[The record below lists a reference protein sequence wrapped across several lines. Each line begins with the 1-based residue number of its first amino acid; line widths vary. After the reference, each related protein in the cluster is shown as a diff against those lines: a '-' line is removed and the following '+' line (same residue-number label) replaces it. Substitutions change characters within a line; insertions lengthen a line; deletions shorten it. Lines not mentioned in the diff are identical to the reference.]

1 MNLQFGDFVLDVD
14 ARRLLHRGPAQAGH
28 DAYTDVHLSP
38 KAFELLKALV
48 ENYPRAL
55 SKAELHE
62 RLWHGIFVSEGN
74 LALLMTEIR
83 TALGD
88 NARDPRY
95 IRTLHGFGYAFKA
108 EVSNPPPAAIAPE
121 ADGKTQWL
129 VWESRSYRLAGGE
142 NVIGRNPDSQVVL
155 DVPGVSRRHA
165 CITIDRGIA
174 RIRDLGSKNG
184 TIVRGQRITSD
195 VELHDRDQVEIGPV
209 TLTYR
214 EMLPVRGTETFT
226 LMREP
231 SASSRQR

>member
-1 MNLQFGDFVLDVD
+1 MNLQFGDFVLAVD
-14 ARRLLHRGPAQAGH
+14 ARRLLYRGPAEAGH
-28 DAYTDVHLSP
+28 CVETEVHLSP

-48 ENYPRAL
+48 ESYPRAL

-88 NARDPRY
+88 DARDPRY

-108 EVSNPPPAAIAPE
+108 EVSTAPPVAIVAGD
-121 ADGKTQWL
+121 DGRSHWL
-129 VWESRSYRLAGGE
+129 VWESRSFRLGAGE
-142 NVIGRNPDSQVVL
+142 NVIGRNPDSQVIL

-165 CITIDRGIA
+165 CIAIGEGGT
-174 RIRDLGSKNG
+174 RISDLGSKNG
-184 TIVRGQRITSD
+184 TIVGGHRITSA
-195 VELHDRDQVEIGPV
+195 VALHDRDQVELGPV

-226 LMREP
+226 LMPEP
-231 SASSRQR
+231 SASSRRR

>member
-1 MNLQFGDFVLDVD
+1 
-14 ARRLLHRGPAQAGH
+14 LLRQSPAKVGH
-28 DAYTDVHLSP
+28 QVETEVHLSP

-48 ENYPRAL
+48 EYYPRAV

-88 NARDPRY
+88 DARDPRY

-108 EVSNPPPAAIAPE
+108 EVNHVPLAAIVAG

-129 VWESRSYRLAGGE
+129 VWESRSYRLAAGD

-165 CITIDRGIA
+165 RITIDQDAA
-174 RIRDLGSKNG
+174 RVIDLGSKNG
-184 TIVRGQRITSD
+184 TIVRGRRITSAT
-195 VELHDRDQVEIGPV
+195 EIRDGDQLEIGPV
-209 TLTYR
+209 VLTFR
-214 EMLPVRGTETFT
+214 DVLPARGTETFT

-231 SASSRQR
+231 SPSSRRR

>member
-1 MNLQFGDFVLDVD
+1 MLAVD
-14 ARRLLHRGPAQAGH
+14 ARRLLHRGR
-28 DAYTDVHLSP
+28 DVHLSP

-48 ENYPRAL
+48 ESYPRAL

-88 NARDPRY
+88 DARDPRY

-108 EVSNPPPAAIAPE
+108 EVSNAPPVAMAAST
-121 ADGKTQWL
+121 DSKTHWL
-129 VWESRSYRLAGGE
+129 VWESRSFRLSAGE

-155 DVPGVSRRHA
+155 DVPGVSRRHS
-165 CITIDRGIA
+165 CITIDDGGT
-174 RIRDLGSKNG
+174 RINDLGSKNG
-184 TIVRGQRITSD
+184 TIVRGHRITSA
-195 VELHDRDQVEIGPV
+195 VALHDRDQVELGPV

-226 LMREP
+226 LMPEP
-231 SASSRQR
+231 SASSRRR